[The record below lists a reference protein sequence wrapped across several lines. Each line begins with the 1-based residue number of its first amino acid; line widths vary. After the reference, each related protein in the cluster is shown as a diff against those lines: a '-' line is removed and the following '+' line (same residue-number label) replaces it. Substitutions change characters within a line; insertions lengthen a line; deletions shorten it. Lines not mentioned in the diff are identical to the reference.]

1 MSDYSLVTSCQQV
14 FHLDWSLGTISSL
27 SHKEWEG
34 GACLCKVNKGDP
46 ESHWVTVGG
55 GFCELFLEGEMG
67 RLSFFPSFFYFDDIV
82 ILVSFDIY
90 LYMCLNVTCN
100 PGAVAAGY

>member
-14 FHLDWSLGTISSL
+14 FRLDWSLGTISSP

-46 ESHWVTVGG
+46 ESHGVTAGG
-55 GFCELFLEGEMG
+55 GFCELFLESEMG
-67 RLSFFPSFFYFDDIV
+67 RLSFFPSSFYFDDIV
-82 ILVSFDIY
+82 SFIDRNI
-90 LYMCLNVTCN
+90 CF
-100 PGAVAAGY
+100 